1 MIGGKFNLTQKGLF
15 LLAIPLVLEL
25 VFFGSLIYLL
35 SETERE
41 RNEAEHA
48 RQLIGHT
55 NAVIVMVYNA
65 ISDLTPAG
73 LGASDVVSA
82 DEEFDAKLQ
91 AINQE
96 YESLLALAITP
107 KEETDIKTF
116 GTSIDRGIEAIS
128 EIHRLLGQLGKDLG
142 SFQQLHKR
150 RKQITKLVREIKGQ
164 VDSMLGPELEI
175 ERRGPEKARLYADLL
190 KGIIYVGIGGNI
202 LLALVGWRLFSQH
215 IVKRLD
221 TLYTNSRKIAMGETL
236 PDVVPGTDEITDL
249 DIALHAMA
257 GALKEAAE
265 VERALTDNVSDVI
278 CSLDSN
284 NRFVALNPACTELW
298 GYNEDELLG
307 MNVREIIVAEYA
319 DKMTNTLMKERE
331 ESKNFDT
338 RVRLKNGEEADMH
351 WTANWSPKQQSYFCV
366 VHDISAAKQVERMK
380 KEFVAMVSHDLRT
393 PLNSVLNLL
402 TLMSV
407 DAYGVVNEIGHKRI
421 DAAEQDVTRLIGLI
435 NELLDLEKLEA
446 GEVILD
452 LKSVSADSIME
463 QSQRSVY
470 GFAQQN
476 AVDIVYE
483 PSNLKV
489 TVDQNRFVQVLINL
503 LSNAVKF
510 SEKGSEVRIRAE
522 RGSNCTVF
530 EITDSGCGIPP
541 EVQSTIFERYKQ
553 AEGANKKHKGT
564 GLGLA
569 ICKNIAEQH
578 GGSIGVESSVGI
590 GSKFWVKIPDHLA
603 TSSV

>member
-1 MIGGKFNLTQKGLF
+1 MIGGKFDLTQKGLI
-15 LLAIPLVLEL
+15 LVAIPLVLEL

-35 SETERE
+35 NETERE

-65 ISDLTPAG
+65 LSELAPAS
-73 LGASDVVSA
+73 LGASDTVTDDA
-82 DEEFDAKLQ
+82 DFKVKLDA
-91 AINQE
+91 IHVE
-96 YESLLALAITP
+96 YESLHALAITP
-107 KEETDIKTF
+107 KEERDLRTF
-116 GTSIDRGIEAIS
+116 GAAIDHGVEVIG
-128 EIHRLLGQLGKDLG
+128 EIHRLLGQIGKDLG
-142 SFQQLHKR
+142 SFKQLHKR
-150 RKQITKLVREIKGQ
+150 RKQITKLVKEIKEQ
-164 VDSMLGPELEI
+164 VSSMLGPEMEV
-175 ERRGPEKARLYADLL
+175 ERRGPEKARLYAELL
-190 KGIIYVGIGGNI
+190 KGIIYAGIGGNI
-202 LLALVGWRLFSQH
+202 LLALVGWRLFSDH

-221 TLYTNSRKIAMGETL
+221 TLYVNSRKIAIGEAL

-249 DIALHAMA
+249 DIALHEMA
-257 GALKEAAE
+257 DALKEAAE

-284 NRFVALNPACTELW
+284 NRFVALNPACVQLW
-298 GYNEDELLG
+298 GYSESELLG
-307 MNVREIIVAEYA
+307 MNVREIIVAGDA
-319 DKMTNTLMKERE
+319 DKMTNSLLKGRE

-338 RVRLKNGEEADMH
+338 RIKLKNGEEADMH

-366 VHDISAAKQVERMK
+366 VHDISAAKQIERMK

-393 PLNSVLNLL
+393 PLNSVLNLI

-407 DAYGVVNEIGHKRI
+407 DAYGAVNETGHKRL

-446 GEVILD
+446 GEIILD
-452 LKSVSADSIME
+452 KKNVRASSVMDQA
-463 QSQRSVY
+463 QQSVY

-476 AVDIVYE
+476 GVEIVCE
-483 PSNLKV
+483 PTDLNV

-510 SEKGSEVRIRAE
+510 SGHGTEVRMRAV
-522 RGSNCTVF
+522 RGANYTVF
-530 EITDSGCGIPP
+530 EISDTGCGIPP

-553 AEGANKKHKGT
+553 AEGANKKHTGT

-578 GGSIGVESSVGI
+578 GGSTGVVSTVGV
-590 GSKFWVKIPDHLA
+590 GSTFWVKIPDRI
-603 TSSV
+603 

>member
-1 MIGGKFNLTQKGLF
+1 MIRGKFNLTQKGLI
-15 LLAIPLVLEL
+15 LVAIPLVLEL

-35 SETERE
+35 NETERE

-65 ISDLTPAG
+65 ISELAPAS
-73 LGASDVVSA
+73 LGASEMVTD
-82 DEEFDAKLQ
+82 DKEFQDKLI
-91 AINQE
+91 AIHQE

-107 KEETDIKTF
+107 KEEADIQQF
-116 GTSIDRGIEAIS
+116 GAAIDHGIDVIGDV
-128 EIHRLLGQLGKDLG
+128 HRLLGQIGKDLG

-150 RKQITKLVREIKGQ
+150 RKQIVKLVRDIKEQ
-164 VDSMLGPELEI
+164 VGLMLGPEMEI
-175 ERRGPEKARLYADLL
+175 ERQGPEKARLYAELL
-190 KGIIYVGIGGNI
+190 KYIIYAGIGGNI
-202 LLALVGWRLFSQH
+202 LLALVGWRLFSHH

-221 TLYTNSRKIAMGETL
+221 TLYANSRKIAMGEAL
-236 PDVVPGTDEITDL
+236 PDVVPGADEISDL
-249 DIALHAMA
+249 DVALHEMA
-257 GALKEAAE
+257 DALKEAAE

-284 NRFVALNPACTELW
+284 NRFVALNPACVELW
-298 GYNEDELLG
+298 GYQEDELLG
-307 MNVREIIVAEYA
+307 MNVREIIVAEDA
-319 DKMTNTLMKERE
+319 DKMTNNLMKGRG

-351 WTANWSPKQQSYFCV
+351 WTANWSPKQNSYFCV

-407 DAYGVVNEIGHKRI
+407 DAYGVVNETGHQRL

-446 GEVILD
+446 GEIVLD
-452 LKSVSADSIME
+452 LKNMSANSLME
-463 QSQRSVY
+463 QAQQSVY

-476 AVDIVYE
+476 SVEIVCE
-483 PSNLKV
+483 PSHLQV
-489 TVDQNRFVQVLINL
+489 SVDQNRFVQLLINL

-510 SEKGSEVRIRAE
+510 SEKGSQVKMRAE
-522 RGSNCTVF
+522 RGATYTVF
-530 EITDSGCGIPP
+530 EISDTGCGIPP

-578 GGSIGVESSVGI
+578 GGSIGVDSTVGV
-590 GSKFWVKIPDHLA
+590 GSTFWVKIPDSTQLP
-603 TSSV
+603 

>member
-1 MIGGKFNLTQKGLF
+1 MIRGKFNLTQKGLI
-15 LLAIPLVLEL
+15 LVAIPLVLEL

-35 SETERE
+35 NETERE

-65 ISDLTPAG
+65 ISELAPAS
-73 LGASDVVSA
+73 LGASEMVTD
-82 DEEFDAKLQ
+82 DKEFQDKLI
-91 AINQE
+91 AIHQE

-107 KEETDIKTF
+107 KEEADIQQF
-116 GTSIDRGIEAIS
+116 GAAIDHGIDVIGDV
-128 EIHRLLGQLGKDLG
+128 HRLLGQIGKDLG

-150 RKQITKLVREIKGQ
+150 RKQIVKLVRDIKEQ
-164 VDSMLGPELEI
+164 VGLMLGPEMEI
-175 ERRGPEKARLYADLL
+175 ERQGPEKARLYAELL
-190 KGIIYVGIGGNI
+190 KYIIYAGIGGNI
-202 LLALVGWRLFSQH
+202 LLALVGWRLFSHH

-221 TLYTNSRKIAMGETL
+221 TLYANSRKIAMGEAL
-236 PDVVPGTDEITDL
+236 PDVVPGADEISDL
-249 DIALHAMA
+249 DVALHEMA
-257 GALKEAAE
+257 DALKEAAE

-284 NRFVALNPACTELW
+284 NRFVALNPACVELW
-298 GYNEDELLG
+298 GYQEDELLG
-307 MNVREIIVAEYA
+307 MNVREIIVAEDA
-319 DKMTNTLMKERE
+319 DKMTNNLMKGRG

-351 WTANWSPKQQSYFCV
+351 WTANWSPKQNSYFCV

-407 DAYGVVNEIGHKRI
+407 DAYGVVNETGHQRL

-446 GEVILD
+446 GEIVLD
-452 LKSVSADSIME
+452 LKNMSASSLME
-463 QSQRSVY
+463 QAQQSVY

-476 AVDIVYE
+476 SVEIVCE
-483 PSNLKV
+483 PSHLQV
-489 TVDQNRFVQVLINL
+489 SVDQNRFVQLLINL

-510 SEKGSEVRIRAE
+510 SEKGSQVRMRAE
-522 RGSNCTVF
+522 RGANYTVF
-530 EITDSGCGIPP
+530 EISDTGCGIPP

-578 GGSIGVESSVGI
+578 GGSIGVDSTVGV
-590 GSKFWVKIPDHLA
+590 GSTFWVKIPDSTQLP
-603 TSSV
+603 

>member
-1 MIGGKFNLTQKGLF
+1 MIQGKFNLTQKGLI
-15 LLAIPLVLEL
+15 LVAIPLVLEL

-35 SETERE
+35 NETERE

-55 NAVIVMVYNA
+55 NAVIVMIYNA
-65 ISDLTPAG
+65 ISELAPVS
-73 LGASDVVSA
+73 LGASDTVT
-82 DEEFDAKLQ
+82 DDKEFQEKLI
-91 AINQE
+91 AIHQE

-107 KEETDIKTF
+107 KEEADIQQF
-116 GTSIDRGIEAIS
+116 GAAIDHGIDVIGDV
-128 EIHRLLGQLGKDLG
+128 HRLLGQIGKDLG

-150 RKQITKLVREIKGQ
+150 RKQIVKLVRDIKEQ
-164 VDSMLGPELEI
+164 VGLMLGPEMEI
-175 ERRGPEKARLYADLL
+175 ERQGPEKARLYADLL
-190 KGIIYVGIGGNI
+190 KGIIYAGIGGNI
-202 LLALVGWRLFSQH
+202 LLALVGWRLFSHH

-221 TLYTNSRKIAMGETL
+221 TLYANSRKIAMGEAL
-236 PDVVPGTDEITDL
+236 PDVVPGADEISDL
-249 DIALHAMA
+249 DVALHEMA
-257 GALKEAAE
+257 DALKEAAE

-284 NRFVALNPACTELW
+284 NRFVALNPACAELW
-298 GYNEDELLG
+298 GYDENELLG
-307 MNVREIIVAEYA
+307 MNVREIIVAEDA
-319 DKMTNTLMKERE
+319 DKVTNSLTKGQG

-338 RVRLKNGEEADMH
+338 RVKLKNGEEADMH

-407 DAYGVVNEIGHKRI
+407 DAYGAVNETGHKRL
-421 DAAEQDVTRLIGLI
+421 DAAEQDITRLIGLI

-452 LKSVSADSIME
+452 LKEISASSIM
-463 QSQRSVY
+463 QQAQQSVY

-476 AVDIVYE
+476 SVEIVCE
-483 PSNLKV
+483 PSTLYV
-489 TVDQNRFVQVLINL
+489 TVDQNRFVQLLINL

-510 SEKGSEVRIRAE
+510 SEKGAEVRMQAV
-522 RGSNCTVF
+522 RGANYTVF
-530 EITDSGCGIPP
+530 EVSDTGCGIPP

-578 GGSIGVESSVGI
+578 GGSIGVDSTVGF
-590 GSKFWVKIPDHLA
+590 GSKFWVKIPDRPGQKP
-603 TSSV
+603 